1 MESVNDNKALLRK
14 RMKTHHLKLRQ
25 IQLASP
31 PQPRW
36 YWPFDDRA
44 AAELVNAVEQRLK
57 DAHLN
62 TVADYGELVPFLDT
76 KICVPFSL
84 P

>member
-1 MESVNDNKALLRK
+1 MYAAKECFVESVNDNKALLRK

-36 YWPFDDRA
+36 YWPF
-44 AAELVNAVEQRLK
+44 
-57 DAHLN
+57 
-62 TVADYGELVPFLDT
+62 G
-76 KICVPFSL
+76 
-84 P
+84 